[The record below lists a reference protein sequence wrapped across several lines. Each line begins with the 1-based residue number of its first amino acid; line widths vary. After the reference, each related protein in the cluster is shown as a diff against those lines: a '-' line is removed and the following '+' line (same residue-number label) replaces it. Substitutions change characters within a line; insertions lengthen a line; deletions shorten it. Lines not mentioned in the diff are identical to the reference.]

1 MKLLH
6 TQAAQ
11 DDLIDIWVS
20 IAIDSAAAADR
31 VLDEIAVK
39 LDLLPDFP
47 GMGVERNDIRAGL
60 RMLVVRDYLVLYRL
74 QPRHIEVVRVIH
86 GRRDVG
92 ALA

>member
-11 DDLIDIWVS
+11 NDLIDIWGG
-20 IAIDSAAAADR
+20 IAIDNEAAANR
-31 VLDEIAVK
+31 VLDEIGAK

-47 GMGVERNDIRAGL
+47 ELGVERSDLRAGL
-60 RMLVVRDYLVLYRL
+60 RMLVVREYLVLYRL
-74 QPRHIEVVRVIH
+74 QPKHIEVVRVVH
-86 GRRDVG
+86 GHRDLG

>member
-20 IAIDSAAAADR
+20 IAIDSEAAADR
-31 VLDEIAVK
+31 VLDEIGAR

-47 GMGVERNDIRAGL
+47 EMGVERNDIRAGL

-74 QPRHIEVVRVIH
+74 QPQHIEVVRVIH
-86 GRRDVG
+86 GRRDPSNW
-92 ALA
+92 